1 MLPNWIKIFQDNGVP
16 IKGGG
21 IMAAFGCNF
30 EGDIPLDRVMNLIQV
45 FEDLSKAYNFRLQE
59 VSLADTM
66 GWANPE
72 QIKRVVG
79 AVQSRWPEVHFS
91 LHLHD
96 TRGTGLANVYA
107 GLEMG
112 IDSFDA
118 CVGGLG
124 GCPFAGHAGASGN
137 VCSEDIV
144 FMCQEMGI
152 ETGIDLDQLIDC
164 AKMAEEIVGHPLP
177 GKVMKGGNLRQYRE
191 AAALARHA

>member
-1 MLPNWIKIFQDNGVP
+1 MDHDVIVESW
-16 IKGGG
+16 
-21 IMAAFGCNF
+21 
-30 EGDIPLDRVMNLIQV
+30 LDRCKRFMENMLQAP
-45 FEDLSKAYNFRLQE
+45 DLHRVASASLTIFAQMRPVARDMLQAKITLE
-59 VSLADTM
+59 AEERRRADVIPCCQEARVTSGHTRTVSPGTLLGEMTM
-66 GWANPE
+66 
-72 QIKRVVG
+72 
-79 AVQSRWPEVHFS
+79 
-91 LHLHD
+91 
-96 TRGTGLANVYA
+96 LANVYA

-177 GKVMKGGNLRQYRE
+177 GKAMKGGNLRKYRE